1 MDLKELES
9 TVLKQATK
17 TKELRLEE
25 DKLKDEI
32 CKTIENNL
40 REIVIPCVVQ
50 MNKFLEKLRNLTSSM
65 PEEDEERNITIPL
78 GNVDVS
84 YEFKLHVS
92 YRYGVNLRYQYHGYS
107 SWNKYLE
114 YGDSLYTVC
123 RCSSHYSLRNV
134 FINEE
139 ESMKIVDLIQQQYA
153 DILGV
158 WAEHTKSRNEEL
170 SKSIANM
177 RDILSKAHCV
187 SHNEDGTVEIQLGGK
202 TYKATLKED

>member
-17 TKELRLEE
+17 TKELRVEE
-25 DKLKDEI
+25 DRLKDEI

-50 MNKFLEKLRNLTSSM
+50 MNKFLEKLRDLTSSM
-65 PEEDEERNITIPL
+65 PEREERNVTIPL
-78 GNVDVS
+78 GEVDEN
-84 YEFKLHVS
+84 YDFRLHVS
-92 YRYGVNLRYQYHGYS
+92 YRYGVNLEYHRYGYR
-107 SWNKYLE
+107 SWDKYLE
-114 YGDSLYTVC
+114 YGDSLNEVC
-123 RCSSHYSLRNV
+123 KYRSHYSLRNV

-170 SKSIANM
+170 SKSIATM
-177 RDILSKAHCV
+177 QDILSKAHCV
-187 SHNEDGTVEIQLGGK
+187 SHNEDGTVEIHLGGK